1 MPMSDKSMSISVG
14 PLAGHKHDLEEA
26 YRKTLKNVDGDRTRF
41 NVCLTDRK
49 LRDVYSDL
57 FGEAVKQYNAA
68 QAEKGH
74 AERQISDYLDKIK
87 AGKQEKPAYE
97 LVIQVGNKDTMP
109 ATDKECRK
117 LAGDILEDFVGRWR
131 ERYPSLE
138 IATAVIHNDEATPH
152 LHVVYVPVSH
162 GNKRGLET
170 KNSLRGAL
178 RECGFTKL
186 KDLNEDMFKELEA
199 SAAAHGVH
207 RLDMGMA
214 GVKHLSVRDFKAH
227 VNDPDYPYKND
238 PALLQ
243 LLDETTAELETAQES
258 LGEIMEAVDSI
269 AATPV
274 GVSHLREMRE
284 AIGRAGQVRGRF
296 DWLQRTLED
305 SIEAVEEF
313 FDAVPQFW
321 REHVI
326 NPVSAAL
333 GGILDALTA
342 QEAAEGT
349 SLDELYEVY
358 GDGACETPSPTRG
371 DVLRASIVES
381 EEK

>member
-1 MPMSDKSMSISVG
+1 MSDKSMSISVG

-26 YRKTLKNVDGDRTRF
+26 YRKTLKNVDEHRTRF

-49 LRDVYSDL
+49 LGDVYSDL
-57 FGEAVKQYNAA
+57 FGEAVKQYNAK

-74 AERQISDYLDKIK
+74 AERQISNYLDKIK

-109 ATDKECRK
+109 AIDEECRE
-117 LAGDILEDFVGRWR
+117 LAGDILEDFIGRWR
-131 ERYPSLE
+131 EQYPSLE

-186 KDLNEDMFKELEA
+186 QDLNVDMFKELEA
-199 SAAAHGVH
+199 AAADYGVR

-227 VNDPDYPYKND
+227 VNDPDYPYNND
-238 PALLQ
+238 PELLALLDQ
-243 LLDETTAELETAQES
+243 QASELEEAQR
-258 LGEIMEAVDSI
+258 SI
-269 AATPV
+269 DEMVEDLEDIAQTPTGVTHV
-274 GVSHLREMRE
+274 GEMRG
-284 AIGRAGQVRGRF
+284 AIARAGGVAQNGR
-296 DWLQRTLED
+296 RASAALERA
-305 SIEAVEEF
+305 IEVVEEF
-313 FDAVPQFW
+313 FDAVPRFW
-321 REHVI
+321 KEHVI
-326 NPVSAAL
+326 NPVSEAL
-333 GGILDALTA
+333 GGILDALAA

-349 SLDELYEVY
+349 SLDELWEIY
-358 GDGACETPSPTRG
+358 GDGDCETPLPTRG
-371 DVLRASIVES
+371 DVLRAPIVDA